1 MIRRLLPVAAFWAVV
16 TPWGLHAQ
24 APGYQQIDVGA
35 IRAEYN
41 AEVLTQIN
49 AHLADWGDAW
59 ANDRSEELTDLYWE
73 DALLITPE
81 GVQRRGHAEIRDY
94 FMTHLGE
101 HGTVEAFMLDFDA
114 SGGMAQVFGNY
125 MLMIQGGEAA
135 GSLKQGPMMTIYLLR
150 GRTWKIRSQVFLP
163 PTS

>member
-1 MIRRLLPVAAFWAVV
+1 MIPKAWRVAACVFAF
-16 TPWGLHAQ
+16 TPASLVAQ

-49 AHLADWGDAW
+49 AHLADWGEAW
-59 ANDRSEELTDLYWE
+59 ANDKAEALADLYWE
-73 DALLITPE
+73 DALLVTPD
-81 GVQRRGHAEIRDY
+81 GLQRRGEGEIREY
-94 FMTHLGE
+94 FETRLSE

-125 MLMIQGGEAA
+125 MLVLQGGESA
-135 GSLKQGPMMTIYLLR
+135 GRLVQGPMMTVYLLR
-150 GRTWKIRSQVFLP
+150 GRTWKIRSQIFLP
-163 PTS
+163 AS